1 MSEHVAHFFFA
12 LFAWIDKA
20 DIGANRLRKSKDL
33 LIGQRLCGHD
43 HFAALQQETNNIGT
57 GAVQLWT
64 DLLRASVALD
74 HDRARRNRR
83 TLRGVRRD
91 VYRTQFLE

>member
-1 MSEHVAHFFFA
+1 MLAHFFFA
-12 LFAWIDKA
+12 LFAGIDQA
-20 DIGANRLRKSKDL
+20 DIGADRLSKSKDL
-33 LIGQRLCGHD
+33 LVGQRLCGHD
-43 HFAALQQETNNIGT
+43 HLAALQQEANDVGT